1 MSSHKYRHGKRSP
14 ATAAWLSFA
23 VLAFGVAVLFPQAP
37 PKEPAQPPAARAPG
51 VLLTG
56 YAQNEKFS
64 KFYPY
69 FYEELKN
76 YISSRGVPLTQP
88 GEVGLQSDPVD
99 LDSVLDRLPE
109 LKVRGLVYF
118 RFDANEVGWIWL
130 TVQCFDSVGKLLWE
144 EKANS
149 LWSGAMTPSGCARAA
164 VSRIQGKLKGHIGK
178 PGMPLRDSLTVPSPK
193 SKSKGG
199 K

>member
-1 MSSHKYRHGKRSP
+1 MAPLNLLGDSPVEEESDVLSELSAMYSVAGYRGLVLCCPTSSP
-14 ATAAWLSFA
+14 AVLS
-23 VLAFGVAVLFPQAP
+23 
-37 PKEPAQPPAARAPG
+37 AQAARTDPLQSPTVRRPG

-69 FYEELKN
+69 FYEAERLHQ
-76 YISSRGVPLTQP
+76 LT
-88 GEVGLQSDPVD
+88 
-99 LDSVLDRLPE
+99 R
-109 LKVRGLVYF
+109 RAAYRVYF

-130 TVQCFDSVGKLLWE
+130 RVQCFDSIGKLLWE

-164 VSRIQGKLKGHIGK
+164 VNRIQGKIKRHVGK
-178 PGMPLRDSLTVPSPK
+178 PGLPLRDSLVVSPSKPQE
-193 SKSKGG
+193 SVR
-199 K
+199 